1 MESTTTPSTNSGQAK
16 TTAKDFFLNLGSIV
30 ALYTTIVALLNLLF
44 TVINTAYPQ
53 ISTYNYYA
61 SSSISFPV
69 ATLIIF
75 FPIYVILMWLLQ
87 RDYKLMPEK
96 HNLGVK
102 KWLTYITLFI
112 AGLTAAIDLVIV
124 LYYFLNGNEITL
136 GFVLKVLVVLVVAIL
151 VFWYYISDIRNK
163 LTSHK
168 QKSWL
173 TLAIILIIASVVW
186 GFAVLGSPRTQQLLK
201 YDEQKVNDLQTI
213 NSDVM
218 SFYQTKGYI
227 PGSFAELASSTQYY
241 NIPVDQQTGQP
252 YEYILVGQ
260 SAKAYQLCAT
270 FNKPSSADTSN
281 NIYNGPMLPV
291 GATGMSWAHPAGH
304 YCFSESI
311 PVSEYV
317 KVPTI

>member
-1 MESTTTPSTNSGQAK
+1 MEPTISQDPK
-16 TTAKDFFLNLGSIV
+16 TTAKDFFLNLGSII
-30 ALYTTIVALLNLLF
+30 ALYTTIIALLDLLF
-44 TVINTAYPQ
+44 TIISKAYPQ
-53 ISTYNYYA
+53 ISTYNYY
-61 SSSISFPV
+61 SSASISFPV

-75 FPIYVILMWLLQ
+75 SPIYILLMWLMQ
-87 RDYKLMPEK
+87 REYKTIPEK

-136 GFVLKVLVVLVVAIL
+136 GFILKVLVVLIVAKL
-151 VFWYYISDIRNK
+151 VFWYYIEDIRNK

-173 TLAIILIIASVVW
+173 ALAVILIIASIVW

-213 NSDVM
+213 NSDVI
-218 SFYQTKGYI
+218 SFYQDKGYI
-227 PGSFAELASSTQYY
+227 PGSLAELASSTDYY
-241 NIPVDQQTGQP
+241 TIPLDEQTGQP
-252 YEYILVGQ
+252 YGYILVGQ

-270 FNKPSSADTSN
+270 FNKASSADTLN
-281 NIYNGPMLPV
+281 NAYNEPMIPV
-291 GATGMSWAHPAGH
+291 GASVSWNHPAGY

-311 PVSEYV
+311 PVSQYV
-317 KVPTI
+317 KVPGV